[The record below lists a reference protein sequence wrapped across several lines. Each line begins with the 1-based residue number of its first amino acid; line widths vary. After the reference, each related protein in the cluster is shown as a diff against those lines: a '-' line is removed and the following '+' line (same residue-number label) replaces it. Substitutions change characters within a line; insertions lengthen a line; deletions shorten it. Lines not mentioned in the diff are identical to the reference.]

1 MNSPFSEDGRRV
13 RLSNINSNCDTIFC
27 QVPLESVC
35 LIDKYSWLEL
45 DKTLGEQLLS
55 RLAKNLTVPLV
66 VIR

>member
-1 MNSPFSEDGRRV
+1 MLVSIKV
-13 RLSNINSNCDTIFC
+13 RTDTKVTSQSLHLTLY